1 MRDNEFEEFFES
13 ANFDIEEP
21 QTDHRD
27 KFARKLE
34 KSKKSG
40 KAESNSGKIW
50 IGLLSIAAVLA
61 LVLLLSNNFH
71 QGNQSDLASISPEM
85 KQTQQ
90 FYSGLIE
97 KELIALNAEAT
108 PETQAIIKDAL
119 QQLKK
124 LENRY
129 KRMENDLLE
138 SGNDKRVI
146 NAMIQNFQQRIDLLS
161 EVLEQIEN
169 IKSLNNQNYESN
181 TI

>member
-1 MRDNEFEEFFES
+1 M
-13 ANFDIEEP
+13 
-21 QTDHRD
+21 
-27 KFARKLE
+27 
-34 KSKKSG
+34 
-40 KAESNSGKIW
+40 
-50 IGLLSIAAVLA
+50 
-61 LVLLLSNNFH
+61 LLLSNNFN
-71 QGNQSDLASISPEM
+71 QANQSDLASISPEM

-97 KELIALNAEAT
+97 QELIALNAEAT

-138 SGNDKRVI
+138 SGKDKRVI
-146 NAMIQNFQQRIDLLS
+146 HAMIQNFQQRIDLLS